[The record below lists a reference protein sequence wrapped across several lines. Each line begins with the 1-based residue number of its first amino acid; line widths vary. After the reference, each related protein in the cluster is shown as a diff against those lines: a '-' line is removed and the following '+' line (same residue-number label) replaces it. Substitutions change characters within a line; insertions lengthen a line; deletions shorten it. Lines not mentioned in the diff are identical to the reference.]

1 MEQLGDCML
10 YRTNAGASRT
20 EPKEG
25 RKGCT
30 SSAGCKLQRQATHL
44 SLIYLY
50 YWIGAPYPRL
60 GPTSCL

>member
-10 YRTNAGASRT
+10 YATNAGASRT

-30 SSAGCKLQRQATHL
+30 SPPPQAARQATHL